1 LVESGS
7 LLVSSHTIHVCTHVR
22 INININTGKN
32 IGKNTGE
39 NIGENIGTKTLAKTL
54 EQNHWQTLQVD
65 PDADPDGDGASAAL
79 PRTKDDE
86 FRPFVRRL
94 PEFKFWLAAS
104 RAVLVALVMT
114 LTALFDVPVFWPIL
128 LVYFIVLF
136 LLTMKRQVLHM
147 VRHRYVPFTTGKK
160 VYSAGGKGDK

>member
-1 LVESGS
+1 MILIVALPQHVLYRWLATG
-7 LLVSSHTIHVCTHVR
+7 LLYLIYAVR
-22 INININTGKN
+22 VYLLQGWYIVTYGLALYLLNLL
-32 IGKNTGE
+32 IGF
-39 NIGENIGTKTLAKTL
+39 LSP
-54 EQNHWQTLQVD
+54 QVD